1 MRVGNVG
8 MYVVATKE
16 RGRRTSEAPS
26 KALEGLGRTN
36 PGLAEPLQGYSES
49 IVLNPEPVIVHI

>member
-1 MRVGNVG
+1 